1 MHRVLSTVRTRRNDG
16 RLYVNINPDADP
28 LGLFK
33 CHRCGESGGLNKL
46 RKHFGDPMLRDEDEV
61 YRKPATND
69 RSMEIMKLAAEY
81 YHDRLS
87 NDKYKHA
94 YQFLRVKRGLEPQT
108 IKAHKLGYSDG
119 TACNMLVNR
128 GYSHEELIESGIMDK
143 SGRDAFRNMI
153 TIPYHLNGNVV
164 DIRGKDIAGK
174 YKTLAGHGIR
184 PFNID
189 SVAGETTVIICEG
202 EFDSLIA
209 EQLGYASVGIA
220 GSTNWQDVWNPY
232 LSNVKKAYLVFDT
245 DKAGVDGAVKTAEQ
259 IGPKARIAELPEE
272 EGVPNGFDLSDW
284 IVKFG
289 HLKEEF
295 DMLLAEARGGIL
307 VTAEEAYQDW
317 LENEGN
323 PDRTGLKFGLDHLDE
338 VITPGFLPGQVMI
351 ILAKTG
357 AGKTISGLN
366 MFHRMIA
373 MKPDLKIL
381 FVSLEQTRSE
391 WFERAWRINRFYDL
405 EPDKR
410 QAQMNALDMWRNNIM
425 MTDKNRVTEEEFRAS
440 LEDYADHMGQ
450 MPDLVFVDYLGYWS
464 RSYKGD
470 AYERTSAA
478 VMALKG
484 IAKEYR
490 IPIMSPHQ
498 VNRGNQAGT
507 EVGISD
513 ARDSGAVEET
523 ADFLLSLASMDQK
536 NIQNNQRTGEVQLKI
551 LKSRHGGVGTSV
563 KMIFAPQSLAMVP
576 RNETVGMQRAMAEVS
591 ATSMGEGYDQV
602 FARHLEQR
610 YDLPAIGNWSED
622 DE

>member
-1 MHRVLSTVRTRRNDG
+1 
-16 RLYVNINPDADP
+16 
-28 LGLFK
+28 
-33 CHRCGESGGLNKL
+33 
-46 RKHFGDPMLRDEDEV
+46 
-61 YRKPATND
+61 
-69 RSMEIMKLAAEY
+69 
-81 YHDRLS
+81 
-87 NDKYKHA
+87 
-94 YQFLRVKRGLEPQT
+94 
-108 IKAHKLGYSDG
+108 
-119 TACNMLVNR
+119 
-128 GYSHEELIESGIMDK
+128 
-143 SGRDAFRNMI
+143 
-153 TIPYHLNGNVV
+153 
-164 DIRGKDIAGK
+164 
-174 YKTLAGHGIR
+174 
-184 PFNID
+184 
-189 SVAGETTVIICEG
+189 
-202 EFDSLIA
+202 
-209 EQLGYASVGIA
+209 
-220 GSTNWQDVWNPY
+220 
-232 LSNVKKAYLVFDT
+232 
-245 DKAGVDGAVKTAEQ
+245 
-259 IGPKARIAELPEE
+259 
-272 EGVPNGFDLSDW
+272 
-284 IVKFG
+284 
-289 HLKEEF
+289 
-295 DMLLAEARGGIL
+295 MLLAEARGGIL
-307 VTAEEAYQDW
+307 ITAEEAFQDW

-338 VITPGFLPGQVMI
+338 VITPGFLPGQLMI

-366 MFHRMIA
+366 MFHRMIG

-405 EPDKR
+405 EPSKQ
-410 QAQMNALDMWRNNIM
+410 QAQQNALDMWRNNIM

-440 LEDYADHMGQ
+440 LDDYADHMGC

-490 IPIMSPHQ
+490 VPIMAPHQ
-498 VNRGNQAGT
+498 VNRGNAAGT

-536 NIQNNQRTGEVQLKI
+536 NIQNNQRTGEVQMKI

-576 RNETVGMQRAMAEVS
+576 RTEVIGVQRAMAEVS

-610 YDLPAIGNWSED
+610 YDLPVIGDWSD